1 MSEIVFHCDIAPE
14 SRRRGFILLVLACL
28 LWLPVS
34 YYLPWAALGFV
45 VIAFYFYRLRAIGN
59 TLPVEVSLSEHHM
72 SIRKRGEDDW
82 VPLTEA
88 PRIWAAWVVV
98 RAPSNLVPFGVLF
111 LSESMLGSDVYR
123 QLRRMVAG

>member
-14 SRRRGFILLVLACL
+14 SRRRGRVLVVLACL

-34 YYLPWAALGFV
+34 YYLPWAVLGFV
-45 VIAFYFYRLRAIGN
+45 AIALYFYRLRSIGE

-82 VPLTEA
+82 VPLREA
-88 PRIWAAWVVV
+88 PRIWGAWVVI
-98 RAPSNLVPFGVLF
+98 RAPSNLVPFGTLF
-111 LSESMLGSDVYR
+111 LSESMLGSALFSQV
-123 QLRRMVAG
+123 RRMVRR